1 MAAPSLD
8 GSRAFLRAALD
19 AALDAIVGMDHQGRV
34 IEFSRAAEEIFGYP
48 REKVL
53 GESLA
58 ELIIPASLRD
68 RHRDALLRYLETHAP
83 SILGKRLELTAIRSS
98 GAEFP
103 VELTVTRLELDDPPR
118 FVAFIRDLSERRRG
132 EEEQRRL
139 EEKMRQAQKL
149 ESLGLLGGG
158 IAHDFNNLLTGILGH
173 ASLALLELPPAAPVR
188 ENLHRIE
195 AASRRAADLC
205 DQMLAYSGRGGF
217 VIEPICL
224 NDVVK
229 EMAPLLTA
237 SISKKARFQTDL
249 AEGLALVRG
258 DVTQIRQVVMNLIT
272 NASDAI
278 GDQPGNIHVTTGTE
292 HCSRRTLDEI
302 FLQDKLPEGDYAYVA
317 VSDTG
322 CGMDEATRSRIF
334 DPFFT
339 TKFTGRGLGL
349 AAVLGILRGHD
360 GAVDVHS
367 EPGHGTRIKV
377 LLPVCEGAVE
387 APQKQRARPKR
398 ASPRERILLVDD
410 EATVRVV
417 AKNMLEEAGYS
428 VRTATTGEEAIE
440 LFGSQPDEFACV
452 VLDLTMPGRDGLE
465 TLEALRRIRSGVR
478 VILSSG
484 YSEREAETRLVGQG
498 PEGFLKKPYGSA
510 ELVDML
516 RTVLGE
522 PGGSG

>member
-1 MAAPSLD
+1 MAAPSLG

-19 AALDAIVGMDHQGRV
+19 AALDAIVGMDHEGRI
-34 IEFSRAAEEIFGYP
+34 IEFSRAAEEIFGHP

-58 ELIIPASLRD
+58 ELIIPPSLRE
-68 RHRDALLRYLETHAP
+68 RHRGALLHYLETRAP
-83 SILGKRLELTAIRSS
+83 SILGKRLELTAMRSD

-103 VELTVTRLELDDPPR
+103 VELTVTRLERDDPPR
-118 FVAFIRDLSERRRG
+118 FVAFIRDLSERRRA

-149 ESLGLLGGG
+149 ESLGLLSGG

-173 ASLALLELPPAAPVR
+173 ASLALMELPPAAPVR

-217 VIEPICL
+217 VIEPISL

-229 EMAPLLTA
+229 EMVPLLTA

-249 AEGLALVRG
+249 AEGLALIRG

-278 GDQPGNIHVTTGTE
+278 GDQLGSIHVATGAE
-292 HCSRRTLDEI
+292 RCNRRYLDEI
-302 FLQDKLPEGDYAYVA
+302 SLQDELPEGDYVC
-317 VSDTG
+317 VEVTDTG

-360 GAVDVHS
+360 GAVEVHS
-367 EPGHGTRIKV
+367 EPGRGTRIKV
-377 LLPVCEGAVE
+377 LLPVYDGVVE
-387 APQKQRARPKR
+387 APQKQPDRPKR
-398 ASPRERILLVDD
+398 ASGQERILLVDD

-417 AKNMLEEAGYS
+417 ATNMLEEAGFT
-428 VRTATTGEEAIE
+428 VRTATTGDEAIE
-440 LFGSQPDEFACV
+440 LFRGQPDEIACV
-452 VLDLTMPGRDGLE
+452 VLDLTMPERDGLE
-465 TLEALRRIRSGVR
+465 TLEALRRIRSDVR

-484 YSEREAETRLVGQG
+484 YSEREAASRLLGQG
-498 PEGFLKKPYGSA
+498 PAGFLKKPYGSS
-510 ELVDML
+510 ELVDLL

-522 PGGSG
+522 PGPG